1 MTCALQR
8 WPQPRHS
15 LLPDGRLVLEDGPVR
30 LVVSIEADRAA
41 LPAARAAAWRA
52 LDGLLGALCEELPVL
67 RAPLEGRFPE
77 ALRHPVARRMAEACW
92 PHRARFVTPMA
103 AVAGAV
109 AERVRDAVA
118 SVPGVRGACVNNG
131 GDVALHLPP
140 GSEPFRVGLVRDL
153 AAGAPDGMAVIRAG
167 DGVRGVATSGWPGR
181 SFSLGIADAV
191 TVLAADAAA
200 ADVAAT
206 LIANAVDAEH
216 PAVRRAPA
224 RDLDPDSDL
233 GDRLVTVGVGA
244 LPGRVVAEALARG
257 LREAERMAQRGL
269 IAAACLRCQGQEAA
283 TDAAA
288 GRLAA
293 PDAASGRLAALDAAA
308 PGAA

>member
-1 MTCALQR
+1 MTCALKR
-8 WPQPRHS
+8 WPQPRRS
-15 LLPDGRLVLEDGPVR
+15 LLPDGRLLLEDGPIR

-41 LPAARAAAWRA
+41 LALARAAAFRA
-52 LDGLLGALCEELPVL
+52 LDGLLGGLCEELPAL
-67 RAPLEGRFPE
+67 RAPLGGRFPD

-118 SVPGVRGACVNNG
+118 SVPGVRGTCANNG
-131 GDVALHLPP
+131 GDVALHLAP
-140 GSEPFRVGLVRDL
+140 GSAPFRVGLVHDL
-153 AAGAPDGMAVIRAG
+153 AARAPDGMAVVRAG

-191 TVLAADAAA
+191 TVLAADAAE

-206 LIANAVDAEH
+206 LIANAVDAHH
-216 PAVRRAPA
+216 PAIRRAPA

-233 GDRLVTVGVGA
+233 GDLLVTVGVGA

-257 LREAERMAQRGL
+257 LREAERMAERGL
-269 IAAACLRCQGQEAA
+269 VAAALLRCQGQEVR
-283 TDAAA
+283 T
-288 GRLAA
+288 G
-293 PDAASGRLAALDAAA
+293 AASGRLGALDAAA
-308 PGAA
+308 PGAG